1 MELENLTLIEVNQAS
16 KDKYVEIG
24 KLEIC
29 HWGEFTERKEWNRGW
44 MKTGYGEYFMQEGP
58 GMEWSDGDR

>member
-29 HWGEFTERKEWNRGW
+29 RWGEFTEGKEWNRG
-44 MKTGYGEYFMQEGP
+44 
-58 GMEWSDGDR
+58 